1 MQKAA
6 LLCSAQYGVAPK
18 PADVLSSDSQQIRFV
33 VHFHL
38 GNKGLLSLSATHW
51 DERIIVG
58 EGRQR

>member
-1 MQKAA
+1 M
-6 LLCSAQYGVAPK
+6 APRQ
-18 PADVLSSDSQQIRFV
+18 PDVLSSDSQQIRFV

-51 DERIIVG
+51 DERIRVG